1 VKRAPKAVCQTLDAG
16 GIARLEPERR
26 RPPDNAIW
34 MPGIAQVRNPRL
46 VKALAKDLRRRGV
59 QIRTHTAATG
69 LALGDGHLLGVQ
81 TKEGLIRA
89 EVTVLA
95 MGAWTGE
102 FSRMLP
108 TPADVRPVRGQML
121 LFKGQ
126 PGVIQHMMLEEN
138 RYIIPRR
145 DGRILF
151 GSTLEEAGF
160 EKATTE
166 SARKELVGL
175 ATERYPVLQNYEVEL
190 HWAGLRPAAPA
201 GIPYITRH
209 PQIENLFINAG
220 HYRNGVVLGP
230 ASAKLLADLVLNR
243 KPVVDPA
250 PYSLDAPRG

>member
-1 VKRAPKAVCQTLDAG
+1 MSDALIVGGGIIGMLTARELQMAGATVTLIERGDLAKESSWAGGGIVSPLYPWRYPDSISALADYSQSVYEELCDDLHEHTGIDPEFTQSGLIIHAPDETSRALYWSAKHPQLIQTLDAG

-26 RPPDNAIW
+26 QPPDNALW

-69 LALGDGHLLGVQ
+69 LALGDGQLLGVQ
-81 TKEGLIRA
+81 TNDGLIRA

-126 PGVIQHMMLEEN
+126 
-138 RYIIPRR
+138 
-145 DGRILF
+145 
-151 GSTLEEAGF
+151 
-160 EKATTE
+160 
-166 SARKELVGL
+166 
-175 ATERYPVLQNYEVEL
+175 
-190 HWAGLRPAAPA
+190 
-201 GIPYITRH
+201 
-209 PQIENLFINAG
+209 
-220 HYRNGVVLGP
+220 
-230 ASAKLLADLVLNR
+230 
-243 KPVVDPA
+243 
-250 PYSLDAPRG
+250 